1 MRTLPLFLLTAVLS
15 IMAATAQPFNKEINS
30 EGKAP
35 SLLGK
40 ISNEGLSSNSYS
52 EWFTNNFDEYTP
64 KQTTIETL
72 KKELDTYTITAFMG
86 TWCGDSK
93 REVPRF
99 YKVLEAA
106 NFPLDRL
113 TMVAVS
119 RDRESYKQ
127 SPGGEEEGLNIHRV
141 PTFIVYKNGE
151 EVNRIVESPVFS
163 LEEDLV
169 QILQNNYTSN
179 YHGVTLVDDLLN
191 EMDDRAFKKK
201 HKRLIPKL
209 KTEVKNLYE
218 LNTYSYVLFHSERK
232 EEAIVVARLNTLLFP
247 EEANTYSSLA
257 NKLKQTG
264 KRTEALENYEKALAL
279 DPENKQA
286 KSGIATL
293 ESEKVN

>member
-1 MRTLPLFLLTAVLS
+1 MRTLPLFLFAAVLS
-15 IMAATAQPFNKEINS
+15 IMTATAQPFNKETTS

-40 ISNEGLSSNSYS
+40 ISKEGLSSNSYS
-52 EWFTNNFDEYTP
+52 EWFTKNFDDYTP
-64 KQTTIETL
+64 KQTAIETL

-99 YKVLEAA
+99 YKMLEAA

-141 PTFIVYKNGE
+141 PTFIIYKNGE
-151 EVNRIVESPVFS
+151 EVNRIVESPVTS

-169 QILQNNYTSN
+169 HILQNNYTSN
-179 YHGVTLVDDLLN
+179 YHGVTLVNDLLT

-209 KTEVKNLYE
+209 KKEIKNQYE

-232 EEAIVVARLNTLLFP
+232 EEAIIVARLNTLLFP

-264 KRTEALENYEKALAL
+264 KLTEALENYEKALAL
-279 DPENKQA
+279 DPDNKQA
-286 KSGIATL
+286 KSGIETL
-293 ESEKVN
+293 ESK